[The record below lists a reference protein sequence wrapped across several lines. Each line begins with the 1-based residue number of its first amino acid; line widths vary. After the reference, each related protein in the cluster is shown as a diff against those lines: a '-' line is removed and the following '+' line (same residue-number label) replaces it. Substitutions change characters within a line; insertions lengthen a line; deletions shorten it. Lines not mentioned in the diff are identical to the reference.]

1 VNPVP
6 RRLTSLARDPDQ
18 GGPPGSHQ
26 NPAVVLAV
34 PPGGPQRPRR
44 HWYSWIPRWL
54 RWTALCVI
62 VLDLFRRIAAWAVLA
77 VLSGALHLFG
87 VSAGLPHVSFCWP
100 WSSSGRTSST
110 TLVSPLVLQKLEGID
125 KPALGSATFD
135 FMFTHSVSKPIGLL
149 PCWYSATFA
158 AVGHASAT
166 VDLNPGASWWKQS
179 TGHYLL
185 KVLTRPSGAT
195 PGTVS
200 VTITLPDP
208 QLPRS
213 VHDVSVDNT
222 LSEPVST
229 DHSWTYPGLACG
241 AIIKPQ
247 FSDSVLYAQAQQ
259 EAFQQA
265 TTLTSV
271 TRPLIAVAEQ
281 EATKIIG
288 NNFVTP
294 TLNSLNYK
302 VSRFA
307 IRWVAA
313 GGSSSGK

>member
-1 VNPVP
+1 VP

-18 GGPPGSHQ
+18 
-26 NPAVVLAV
+26 NPTVVLAV
-34 PPGGPQRPRR
+34 PPGGAQRPRR

-62 VLDLFRRIAAWAVLA
+62 VLDLFRRIVAWAVLA
-77 VLSGALHLFG
+77 LLSGTLHLFG
-87 VSAGLPHVSFCWP
+87 VSAGLPHVSFGWP

-125 KPALGSATFD
+125 KPALGSTTFD
-135 FMFTHSVSKPIGLL
+135 FRFTHSVSKPLGLL

-247 FSDSVLYAQAQQ
+247 FSDSVLYAQAQL

-265 TTLTSV
+265 TTLGSV
-271 TRPLIAVAEQ
+271 TGPLISVAEH

-313 GGSSSGK
+313 GGSSGDG